1 MTGATRST
9 EEQTY
14 CVSDYCND
22 DGTTPHAAEELREA
36 VSKRYAGVVIGQRT
50 SCGCGD
56 GVADVTSAR
65 RSTSAVVA
73 FRPLPENGLN
83 DSEAYTGCKAGAFV
97 ITGLQKVLK
106 DTGFVDIRITPKDES
121 NGVIDDWAP
130 RTDVSELCCLDK
142 WRGSKTVTYSP
153 RINSEEPALGYGSTV
168 YLLPVLIG
176 VNLYNQPLWN
186 IGLDE
191 DLCVR
196 EELCSVPASERT
208 SHRLDFSL
216 RTRP

>member
-50 SCGCGD
+50 SYGCGD

-83 DSEAYTGCKAGAFV
+83 DSEAYIGCKAGAFV
-97 ITGLQKVLK
+97 ITDLQKTLK
-106 DTGFVDIRITPKDES
+106 DAGLVDIRISPKGES
-121 NGVIDDWAP
+121 KGVIDDWAP
-130 RTDVSELCCLDK
+130 
-142 WRGSKTVTYSP
+142 
-153 RINSEEPALGYGSTV
+153 ALGYRSTV

-196 EELCSVPASERT
+196 EELCSVPASERA